1 MWPLFSPCS
10 LEFGPLS
17 GALLNQQEVQYSV
30 AISIVF
36 VIKRLDLLKVFKSKD
51 VFIRGLDAFW

>member
-17 GALLNQQEVQYSV
+17 RALLNQQEVQYSV

-36 VIKRLDLLKVFKSKD
+36 VIKRLDLLKVFKSKG
-51 VFIRGLDAFW
+51 VFIQGLDAFW